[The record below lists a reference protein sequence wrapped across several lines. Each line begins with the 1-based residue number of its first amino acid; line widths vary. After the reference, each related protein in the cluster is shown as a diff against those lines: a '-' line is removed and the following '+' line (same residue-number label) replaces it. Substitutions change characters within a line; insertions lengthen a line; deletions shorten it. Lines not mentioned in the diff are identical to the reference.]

1 MLNVPLSQYM
11 PWMLEFYYEV
21 CKNLPN
27 ISISASSSSACRFFA
42 LIKRDSFDY
51 TIWRREYFDKMDLE
65 QISIE
70 AAAYAQNHPHNGKGI
85 RI

>member
-1 MLNVPLSQYM
+1 M
-11 PWMLEFYYEV
+11 
-21 CKNLPN
+21 
-27 ISISASSSSACRFFA
+27 SSAVEIMDTGFACLVERLGVVDAERFVA
-42 LIKRDSFDY
+42 MIKRDSFDY

-70 AAAYAQNHPHNGKGI
+70 AATYAQNHPHKGKGI